1 MVNVKTEKSVGYI
14 YLSSE
19 TKGNSKGNSQLF
31 TRARKQKTLIK
42 QGLVRTVWRTRKDS
56 NPISPVTKP
65 FYLYTLLSLTY
76 TVPLSIN
83 LKQPLCVRLCVHYI
97 AINGAGGLP
106 RGGEGGCCE
115 LVIVTVSGEIQS
127 RLILNQ
133 GEGGLNSPR

>member
-1 MVNVKTEKSVGYI
+1 MARLLLASSPVGLRCCLIQVIPWGKAWKGRLAPRCSAYIKKAHLMVGFFY
-14 YLSSE
+14 
-19 TKGNSKGNSQLF
+19 
-31 TRARKQKTLIK
+31 
-42 QGLVRTVWRTRKDS
+42 VWRTRKDS

-115 LVIVTVSGEIQS
+115 LVIVTVSGEIHETP
-127 RLILNQ
+127 ILNH
-133 GEGGLNSPR
+133 